1 MQTISLPFSFT
12 PFHFLLYNSIY
23 GDCLLKSVED
33 IFMVL
38 SFAEKQQRRRKKM
51 RDKNLTLVQ
60 VWVPNDR
67 TVELKS
73 IVARMINEKTQD
85 LEPSPRQIAFA
96 QFLCNK
102 KGLRLSQDVLS
113 SSKKLFEW
121 LNENKSARDKYEI
134 KS

>member
-1 MQTISLPFSFT
+1 
-12 PFHFLLYNSIY
+12 
-23 GDCLLKSVED
+23 
-33 IFMVL
+33 MVL

-85 LEPSPRQIAFA
+85 LEPSSRQIAFA
-96 QFLCNK
+96 QFLCSK
-102 KGLRLSQDVLS
+102 KGLRLSQDVLP
-113 SSKKLFEW
+113 LGG
-121 LNENKSARDKYEI
+121 AA
-134 KS
+134 